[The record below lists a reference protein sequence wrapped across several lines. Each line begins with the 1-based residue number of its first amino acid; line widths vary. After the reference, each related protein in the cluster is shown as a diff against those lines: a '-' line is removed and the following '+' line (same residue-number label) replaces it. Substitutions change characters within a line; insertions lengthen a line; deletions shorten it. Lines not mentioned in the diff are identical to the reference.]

1 MNGEVI
7 NSGPLA
13 ELQKKGEEFISIKE
27 VLSLICEKLGC
38 NVETSAEIILSKLPN
53 DNDFHGQPINLGF
66 FGEKIGTATFIYCEH
81 EPSLRQLLIDIVR
94 GDVSALSIPF

>member
-7 NSGPLA
+7 NSDPLA
-13 ELQKKGEEFISIKE
+13 ELQKKAEEFISIKE
-27 VLSLICEKLGC
+27 VLSLFCKKLGC
-38 NVETSAEIILSKLPN
+38 NVETAAEIIISKLPN

-66 FGEKIGTATFIYCEH
+66 FGEKIGTATFVPCEH

-94 GDVSALSIPF
+94 GDESAFAITF